1 MTTGTRMFRQH
12 DVAPTEVVS
21 SLFRQL
27 TQEWAELHAQTSTAS
42 IVRRWGRAEPALA
55 GFTRPGDILDAI
67 DEGDPP
73 VKDELLLALVR
84 LFQSGQ
90 QLAGRT
96 VLQAMLPKLTKTATA
111 TNPALCTSALNT
123 WDEDRRHI
131 TVAEFWDVMT
141 HYPVHRR
148 TGRVAQ
154 NLALETLHRVT
165 AVRAPRP
172 PVPIDTS
179 EPDAPQNRRT
189 HTLDSS
195 PTDDPA
201 AAVEGLSVD
210 ADLLQV
216 LTWAVTT
223 AALTRHEAHLLATVY
238 LPQKACGFAATAEE
252 LGLTEDAVRQR
263 CSRAARKLK
272 AAVRAEMDLPLDT
285 ATLGSRPARTA

>member
-1 MTTGTRMFRQH
+1 MITGTRMFRQH

-21 SLFRQL
+21 PLFRQL
-27 TQEWAELHAQTSTAS
+27 TQEWAELHAHTSTAG

-67 DEGDPP
+67 DEGEPP

-141 HYPVHRR
+141 HYPVLRR
-148 TGRVAQ
+148 PGSVAQ

-165 AVRAPRP
+165 GVRTPRP
-172 PVPIDTS
+172 PVPVDTS
-179 EPDAPQNRRT
+179 EPDAPQNRRA
-189 HTLDSS
+189 HTLDS
-195 PTDDPA
+195 TDDPA
-201 AAVEGLSVD
+201 AAVDGLSVD

-216 LTWAVTT
+216 LTWAVNTS
-223 AALTRHEAHLLATVY
+223 ALTRHEAHLLATVY
-238 LPQKACGFAATAEE
+238 LPQKSCEFAAAAAQLDLSES
-252 LGLTEDAVRQR
+252 AVRQR

-272 AAVRAEMDLPLDT
+272 AAVRAEMDLPIDT
-285 ATLGSRPARTA
+285 AALGSRPARTA

>member
-1 MTTGTRMFRQH
+1 MNPGTRMFRQH

-21 SLFRQL
+21 PLFRQL
-27 TQEWAELHAQTSTAS
+27 TQEWAELHAQTSTAG

-55 GFTRPGDILDAI
+55 GFTRPGEILDAI
-67 DEGDPP
+67 DAGDPP
-73 VKDELLLALVR
+73 VKDELLLALLR
-84 LFQSGQ
+84 LFQDGH

-111 TNPALCTSALNT
+111 TNPTLCTSMNA

-148 TGRVAQ
+148 PGSVAQ

-172 PVPIDTS
+172 PIPVDTS
-179 EPDAPQNRRT
+179 EPDAPQYR
-189 HTLDSS
+189 HPHALD
-195 PTDDPA
+195 PADDPA
-201 AAVEGLSVD
+201 VAVEGLSVD

-216 LTWAVTT
+216 LTWAVSTS
-223 AALTRHEAHLLATVY
+223 ALTRHEAHLLATVY
-238 LPQKACGFAATAEE
+238 LPQKSCGFAATAEE
-252 LGLTEDAVRQR
+252 LGLSESAVRQR

-272 AAVRAEMDLPLDT
+272 AAVRAEMDLPIDT